1 MNLKLHHKRITGVQ
15 IWGMSL
21 TLLLALVPLFAMAET
36 VVRTGSSV
44 SVEVNQTVENDF
56 YAAGGT
62 VTHSGEIKED
72 MTAAAGSL
80 TINGEVGVDLN
91 AVGGSVQVHAPIGD
105 DLRLISGETVIG
117 SEVGG
122 DIFVLS
128 GTLRILSS
136 AKIGGNVYFYGGNAE
151 ISGPVAGAIMGQ
163 AESFSINSE
172 VGSIDVT
179 AVDVELLDGAVVAGD
194 VSYSAARE
202 LSRASGASVGGE
214 ITRGASSASDADTGI
229 SFPYIF
235 FAIWLFTS
243 FCFFLLF
250 KPMIE
255 SVLES
260 VKKDTLKVGVFGAAV
275 AIVGPIVGIVLMAT
289 VLGVWLGILKILFTI
304 MLFIITMMLLPI
316 TAGGYA
322 LSFWKPG
329 RRLDAVTV
337 LVGMAIVVV
346 LSQIPVVGA
355 ILIFIGYVVTLG
367 SILYLLY
374 QKGRGL
380 I

>member
-1 MNLKLHHKRITGVQ
+1 MNLKLQSPKVTKWQMIFA
-15 IWGMSL
+15 SL
-21 TLLLALVPLFAMAET
+21 LVIAFPLMAMAET

-62 VTHSGEIKED
+62 VDHSGEIIGD

-80 TINGEVGVDLN
+80 TINGEVGADVN
-91 AVGGSVQVHAPIGD
+91 AVGGTIQVHSAVGD
-105 DLRLISGETVIG
+105 DLRLISGETVIA

-122 DIFVLS
+122 DVFVFS

-136 AKIGGNVYFYGGNAE
+136 AKINGNVYFYGGDAE
-151 ISGPVAGAIMGQ
+151 ISGPVTGAVMGS
-163 AESFSINSE
+163 AESFSINSA
-172 VGSIDVT
+172 VGSVDVT
-179 AVDVELLDGAVVAGD
+179 AVDVELMDGAVVAGD
-194 VSYSAARE
+194 VTYSAARE
-202 LSRASGASVGGE
+202 LTRASSASVAGE
-214 ITRGASSASDADTGI
+214 ITRGATNVEETNAGNN
-229 SFPYIF
+229 FPYIF

-260 VKKDTLKVGVFGAAV
+260 VKKNTLKVGLLGAAA

-289 VLGVWLGILKILFTI
+289 VLGVWLGILKMLLTI
-304 MLFIITMMLLPI
+304 MLFIITMMILPI

-322 LSFWKPG
+322 LSFWKPT

-337 LVGMAIVVV
+337 LVGMAIVIV
-346 LSQIPVVGA
+346 LTMIPVLGGILLFVGYA
-355 ILIFIGYVVTLG
+355 VTLG
-367 SILYLLY
+367 SVLFLLY
-374 QKGRGL
+374 QKSRGL

>member
-1 MNLKLHHKRITGVQ
+1 MNFKLYNRKVVGLPIV
-15 IWGMSL
+15 
-21 TLLLALVPLFAMAET
+21 LALILSLFPVLAMAET

-44 SVEVNQTVENDF
+44 SVEVSQTVENDF

-80 TINGEVGVDLN
+80 TINGEVGADLN
-91 AVGGSVQVHAPIGD
+91 AVGGSVQVHSPVGD
-105 DLRLISGETVIG
+105 DVRLISGETIIA
-117 SEVGG
+117 SDVGG
-122 DIFVLS
+122 DVFVLS
-128 GTLRILSS
+128 GTLRVLSS
-136 AKIGGNVYFYGGNAE
+136 AKIGGNVYFYGGDAE
-151 ISGPVAGAIMGQ
+151 ISGPVAGAVMGH

-179 AVDVELLDGAVVAGD
+179 AVEVELLDGAVVAGD

-202 LSRASGASVGGE
+202 LSRASGASVEGE
-214 ITRGASSASDADTGI
+214 ITRGASNTEEDNAGST
-229 SFPYIF
+229 FPLVF
-235 FAIWLFTS
+235 FAIWLFTT

-255 SVLES
+255 AVLDS
-260 VKKDTLKVGVFGAAV
+260 VKKDTLKVGLVGVAA

-289 VLGVWLGILKILFTI
+289 VLGAWLGILKMLFTI
-304 MLFIITMMLLPI
+304 MLFIITMMVLPI
-316 TAGGYA
+316 TTGGYA
-322 LSFWKPG
+322 LSFWKPN

-337 LVGMAIVVV
+337 IAGMAIVIA
-346 LSQIPVVGA
+346 LTMIPVVGG
-355 ILIFIGYVVTLG
+355 ILIFVGYVVTLG
-367 SILYLLY
+367 SILFLIYK
-374 QKGRGL
+374 KGRGL

>member
-1 MNLKLHHKRITGVQ
+1 MNLKLHHKRVTGFQ
-15 IWGMSL
+15 IWGMSI
-21 TLLLALVPLFAMAET
+21 TLLLALVPLLAMAET

-62 VTHSGEIKED
+62 VTHSGEIKGD

-91 AVGGSVQVHAPIGD
+91 AVGGSIQVHAPIGD

-117 SEVGG
+117 SDVGG
-122 DIFVLS
+122 DVFVLS

-194 VSYSAARE
+194 VSYSATRE

-214 ITRGASSASDADTGI
+214 ITRGASRSNETDTGS

-260 VKKDTLKVGVFGAAV
+260 VKKDTLKVGVFGAVA

-289 VLGVWLGILKILFTI
+289 VLGVWLGILKMLFTI
-304 MLFIITMMLLPI
+304 MLFIITMMVLPI
-316 TAGGYA
+316 TTGGFA
-322 LSFWKPG
+322 LSFWKPH

-337 LVGMAIVVV
+337 LAGMAIVVV
-346 LSQIPVVGA
+346 LSLIPVVGA
-355 ILIFIGYVVTLG
+355 ILIFLGYVVTLG
-367 SILYLLY
+367 AILYLLY